1 MGPLETEE
9 RLDRLR
15 DLTSPDLVLIQ
26 DLKRG
31 LARAVTL
38 GLVHAALAGRRRLT
52 IGPFA
57 R

>member
-15 DLTSPDLVLIQ
+15 DLTPPNLVLVQ

-31 LARAVTL
+31 LTRAVTL
-38 GLVHAALAGRRRLT
+38 GLVHPALARRRRLT
-52 IGPFA
+52 IGPCV